1 MLYFLIICSTLDL
14 FLSAILKG
22 WNKSIGFSNAELYAK
37 SLKKILKQIK
47 YLEARLAVNRE
58 FFLIISK
65 GKVFRAD
72 RKKIFMP
79 LFTSEPV
86 SSNIALFR

>member
-14 FLSAILKG
+14 FLSATLKG